1 MPAKPIVVGTD
12 GSAQSRHAVEW
23 AAKQAALCDVP
34 LLIVSVISV
43 SQRTGR
49 STLVGDRT
57 GVTRAMARQALQE
70 AARSAQ
76 LAAGGLTPGT
86 LLLAGVPALALA
98 RQARG
103 ASMLVVGGRG
113 AGSTAAAGAGSVSR
127 HLAAH
132 APCPVVICFSQAARG
147 RSQIA
152 VGIGEHDESE
162 AAIGFAFEEASRR
175 GADLLAVRSAYGPGP
190 ARARGLAAG
199 PAGAPGSALCRLR
212 ELLDPWRRK
221 YPDVAA
227 SEQIMPAGLHQA
239 LADITA
245 TASLLVLGRD
255 PGPGSASRAVLD
267 HARGPVAIVPHRETL
282 A

>member
-23 AAKQAALCDVP
+23 AARQAALCDVP

-57 GVTRAMARQALQE
+57 GVTRAMAQEALQE
-70 AARSAQ
+70 AARSAR
-76 LAAGGLTPGT
+76 LAAGT

-127 HLAAH
+127 YLAAH

-175 GADLLAVRSAYGPGP
+175 GADLLAVRSVYGPGP

-199 PAGAPGSALCRLR
+199 PAGAPASALCRLR

-227 SEQIMPAGLHQA
+227 REQIAPAGLHQA

-267 HARGPVAIVPHRETL
+267 HARGPVAIVPHRETP